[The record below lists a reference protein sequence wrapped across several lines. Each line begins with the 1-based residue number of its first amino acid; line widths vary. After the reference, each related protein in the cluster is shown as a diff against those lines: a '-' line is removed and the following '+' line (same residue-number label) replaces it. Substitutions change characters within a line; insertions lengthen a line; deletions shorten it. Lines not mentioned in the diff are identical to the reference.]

1 MALKRVA
8 LLFLVIT
15 FLIVSLVFCVVQM
28 VNETKD
34 KVIMESVINELE
46 SSNVDAQDTDRKP
59 TAEEIVA
66 NADEVKA
73 NAEIALQN
81 ARELLATLNFVRET
95 EPEESAE
102 DLAIEP
108 TEEISERTAEVPI
121 PEPIELVEYNGEVL
135 TARKGTVQGPSG
147 KETWYNLDMTGV
159 VWIMEDLGYNYEYH
173 VREDG
178 VKMYGPYI
186 MCACNLKVRPRGSL
200 VQTSLGLGMVCD
212 TGTYGEIDPTWIDI
226 AVTWK

>member
-1 MALKRVA
+1 MALKRVIA
-8 LLFLVIT
+8 LFLVIGL
-15 FLIVSLVFCVVQM
+15 LIVALVFSLVQV
-28 VNETKD
+28 VNEMKKET
-34 KVIMESVINELE
+34 IAESVINELE
-46 SSNVDAQDTDRKP
+46 NSNVDMQETDRKP

-66 NADEVKA
+66 KSDEVKA
-73 NAEIALQN
+73 DAEAALES
-81 ARELLATLNFVRET
+81 ARALLASLNFVRET
-95 EPEESAE
+95 EPEE
-102 DLAIEP
+102 EP
-108 TEEISERTAEVPI
+108 TEETVPETAEYRVEGRT
-121 PEPIELVEYNGEVL
+121 PEPIELVEYTGEVL

-186 MCACNLKVRPRGSL
+186 MCACNLNVRPRGTL

-212 TGTYGEIDPTWIDI
+212 TGSYGLINPTWIDI
-226 AVTWK
+226 ATTWK